1 MNYTTKLGNTYDLA
15 EYIDCDMPYGDY
27 KELVAVAS
35 DIAPTMDGWCGT
47 DFNIEDTDI
56 ITVSLCLNPENTQKT
71 LYAYIP
77 EEEKADY
84 ELDIQ
89 MMESDRYTDY
99 SDTLAD
105 KLRTAIDN
113 VILLEE
119 DLEGYKTELNEA
131 IEDGYEEEIENI
143 KEKIEDIEYDL
154 NSARSE
160 KEDIEKEIK
169 KIEEKCVWNSWNTEF

>member
-15 EYIDCDMPYGDY
+15 EYIDYDMPYGDY

-56 ITVSLCLNPENTQKT
+56 ITVSLCLNPENTQNT

-77 EEEKADY
+77 EAERADY
-84 ELDIQ
+84 ELEIQ
-89 MMESDRYTDY
+89 MMESNRYTDY

-105 KLRTAIDN
+105 RLSAVTEE
-113 VILLEE
+113 LGSLEE
-119 DLEGYKTELNEA
+119 DLEYYQEKVEEEEA
-131 IEDGYEEEIENI
+131 ENGDQEEIEYL
-143 KEKIEDIEYDL
+143 KERISDIIYDIDYTKKEEQKIR
-154 NSARSE
+154 N
-160 KEDIEKEIK
+160 EIK
-169 KIEEKCVWNSWNTEF
+169 DIEEKCVWNYWS